1 MVVRICT
8 QYTWRLRKGSLLPKP
23 QKPPSS
29 RTSEPSLEVPS
40 PATYPNTLVDDLR
53 ESPLSISLSILTT
66 RIVMALCYTACWI
79 PLWILP
85 DSFGG
90 LAAGGFFIQS
100 GVQGAWGVVPIYL
113 GEISPP
119 AFRASFGGLAYQLG
133 NMASS
138 AAAQI
143 EATAGESLKLKGT
156 TIPDYVSRSGDS
168 GGRS

>member
-1 MVVRICT
+1 MTADDSIIIC
-8 QYTWRLRKGSLLPKP
+8 
-23 QKPPSS
+23 
-29 RTSEPSLEVPS
+29 
-40 PATYPNTLVDDLR
+40 
-53 ESPLSISLSILTT
+53 
-66 RIVMALCYTACWI
+66 LCYTACWI

-85 DSFGG
+85 SSFGG

-113 GEISPP
+113 GESFLPLLGRADTYTGEISPP

-156 TIPDYVSRSGDS
+156 NIPDYVGLPSCSVVRGW
-168 GGRS
+168 G

>member
-1 MVVRICT
+1 MTLPKLPSSVMLELSSVRLIDC
-8 QYTWRLRKGSLLPKP
+8 QNNQLRSRRHHRRLRIPIRR
-23 QKPPSS
+23 QA
-29 RTSEPSLEVPS
+29 TSV
-40 PATYPNTLVDDLR
+40 
-53 ESPLSISLSILTT
+53 SPLPTLYHQLIG
-66 RIVMALCYTACWI
+66 RIIICLCYTACWI

-133 NMASS
+133 MAEFHLESHPKSS
-138 AAAQI
+138 
-143 EATAGESLKLKGT
+143 S
-156 TIPDYVSRSGDS
+156 IPSSYL
-168 GGRS
+168 

>member
-1 MVVRICT
+1 
-8 QYTWRLRKGSLLPKP
+8 
-23 QKPPSS
+23 
-29 RTSEPSLEVPS
+29 
-40 PATYPNTLVDDLR
+40 
-53 ESPLSISLSILTT
+53 
-66 RIVMALCYTACWI
+66 MALCYTACWI

-156 TIPDYVSRSGDS
+156 NIPDYVSQSGHS

>member
-1 MVVRICT
+1 MRVPYLTR
-8 QYTWRLRKGSLLPKP
+8 Y
-23 QKPPSS
+23 PSIII
-29 RTSEPSLEVPS
+29 
-40 PATYPNTLVDDLR
+40 TLV
-53 ESPLSISLSILTT
+53 
-66 RIVMALCYTACWI
+66 YTAVWI

-85 DSFGG
+85 STFGG
-90 LAAGGFFIQS
+90 LSAGGFFIQS

-156 TIPDYVSRSGDS
+156 QTPDYVS
-168 GGRS
+168 

>member
-1 MVVRICT
+1 MT
-8 QYTWRLRKGSLLPKP
+8 
-23 QKPPSS
+23 
-29 RTSEPSLEVPS
+29 
-40 PATYPNTLVDDLR
+40 
-53 ESPLSISLSILTT
+53 
-66 RIVMALCYTACWI
+66 LCYTAAWI

-85 DSFGG
+85 DTFGG
-90 LAAGGFFIQS
+90 LSAGGFFIQS

-143 EATAGESLKLKGT
+143 EATAGESLKLPGSNT
-156 TIPDYVSRSGDS
+156 PDYVSTSPLFEASHELIRRRRRPSKRS
-168 GGRS
+168 